1 MSREIFSENNW
12 ENVKMIK
19 LYKGDTVG
27 LISCCDGIS
36 IESKEYIEEIE
47 EILNDMGLKI
57 KYAKTIYKTKGPFA
71 GTGKERANE
80 LIKLFKDKKVKAI
93 FDVSGGASANQIL
106 GYLDYEIIKKNNK
119 PYFGM
124 SGLSV
129 VLNALY
135 KCADIKTYHYRISNL
150 IDECSEEQVRMFK
163 ETFLNGKDDIYRID
177 LEWIQGNEMSGIVIG
192 GNMQALSKIAGT
204 KYMPE
209 FQDKILFI
217 ESLGGGSNLIG
228 SILFQLEH
236 VGAFD
241 KIKGIILGEFTEM
254 QEKDSVPD
262 ILELV
267 REVLGD
273 RNIPIVKTKDIGHST
288 SSKCIVI
295 GEDIN
300 LKK

>member
-1 MSREIFSENNW
+1 
-12 ENVKMIK
+12 MIK

-36 IESKEYIEEIE
+36 NQNKEHIEKIE
-47 EILNDMGLKI
+47 EILNDMGLKLR
-57 KYAKTIYKTKGPFA
+57 YAKTIYKTKGPFA

-80 LIKLFKDKKVKAI
+80 LMKLFEDQNIKAI

-129 VLNALY
+129 ILNALY
-135 KCADIKTYHYRISNL
+135 KCADIKTYHYTIANL
-150 IDECSEEQVRMFK
+150 IEECSKEQIAMFK
-163 ETFLNGKDDIYRID
+163 ETFLNGKDDIYKIN
-177 LEWIQGNEMSGIVIG
+177 LEWIQGSKMNGVVIG
-192 GNMQALSKIAGT
+192 GNMKALSKIVGT
-204 KYMPE
+204 KYMPD
-209 FQDKILFI
+209 FQDKILLL
-217 ESLGGGSNLIG
+217 ESLGGAPNLIG
-228 SILFQLEH
+228 SILFQLDH

-241 KIKGIILGEFTEM
+241 KINGIILGEFTEM
-254 QEKDSVPD
+254 QEENHVPD
-262 ILELV
+262 IMELI

-273 RNIPIVKTKDIGHST
+273 RNIPIVKTDDIGHSPR
-288 SSKCIVI
+288 SKCIVI
-295 GEDIN
+295 GEAIH

>member
-1 MSREIFSENNW
+1 
-12 ENVKMIK
+12 MIK

-36 IESKEYIEEIE
+36 DQNKKHIEKIE
-47 EILNDMGLKI
+47 EILNGMGLKL

-80 LIKLFKDKKVKAI
+80 LMKLFKNQNIKAI

-129 VLNALY
+129 ILNALY
-135 KCADIKTYHYRISNL
+135 KCADIKTYHYTIANL
-150 IDECSEEQVRMFK
+150 IEECSKEQIRMFE
-163 ETFLNGKDDIYRID
+163 ETFLNGKEDIYKIN
-177 LEWIQGNEMSGIVIG
+177 LEWIQGNEMSGVVIG
-192 GNMQALSKIAGT
+192 GNMQALSKIVGT
-204 KYMPE
+204 KYMPD
-209 FQDKILFI
+209 FQDKILLL
-217 ESLGGGSNLIG
+217 ESLGGAPNLIG
-228 SILFQLEH
+228 AILFQLEH

-254 QEKDSVPD
+254 QKENHVPD
-262 ILELV
+262 LMELV

-273 RNIPIVKTKDIGHST
+273 RNIPIVKTDDIGHSP

-295 GEDIN
+295 GEAID

>member
-1 MSREIFSENNW
+1 
-12 ENVKMIK
+12 MIK
-19 LYKGDTVG
+19 LYIGDTVG

-36 IESKEYIEEIE
+36 DQNKKYIEKIE
-47 EILNDMGLKI
+47 EVLNDIGLKV
-57 KYAKTIYKTKGPFA
+57 KYAKTIYKTNGPFA

-80 LIKLFKDKKVKAI
+80 LMKLFKDQNIKAI

-106 GYLDYEIIKKNNK
+106 GFLDYQIIKKNNK

-129 VLNALY
+129 LLNALY
-135 KCADIKTYHYRISNL
+135 KCADIKTFHYTITNL
-150 IDECSEEQVRMFK
+150 IEDCSKEQIRMFK
-163 ETFLNGKDDIYRID
+163 ETFLNGKDDIYKID
-177 LEWIQGNEMSGIVIG
+177 LNWIQGNEMSGIVIG
-192 GNMQALSKIAGT
+192 GNMQALSKIVGT
-204 KYMPE
+204 RYMPD
-209 FQDKILFI
+209 FQDKILLL
-217 ESLGGGSNLIG
+217 ESLGGASNLIG

-254 QEKDSVPD
+254 QEENYVPN
-262 ILELV
+262 LMELV

-273 RNIPIVKTKDIGHST
+273 RNIPIVKTDDIGHSP
-288 SSKCIVI
+288 SSKCIVVGKSI
-295 GEDIN
+295 H

>member
-1 MSREIFSENNW
+1 
-12 ENVKMIK
+12 MIK

-36 IESKEYIEEIE
+36 IANKEYIEEIE
-47 EILNDMGLKI
+47 ETLNEMGLKV
-57 KYAKTIYKTKGPFA
+57 KYAKTLYRTKGPFA

-80 LIKLFKDKKVKAI
+80 LMNLFMDENIKAI

-135 KCADIKTYHYRISNL
+135 NCADIKTYHYRIADL
-150 IDECSEEQVRMFK
+150 IDECSEEQIAMFR
-163 ETFLNGKDDIYRID
+163 ETFLNGKDDIYKID
-177 LEWIQGNEMSGIVIG
+177 LEWVKGNEMSGVVVG

-204 KYMPE
+204 KYMPD
-209 FQDKILFI
+209 FQDKILLI
-217 ESLGGGSNLIG
+217 ESLGGAPNLIG
-228 SILFQLEH
+228 SILFQLDH

-254 QEKDSVPD
+254 EEKNHVPD
-262 ILELV
+262 VMELI

-273 RNIPIVKTKDIGHST
+273 RNIPIVRTGDIGHSP
-288 SSKCIVI
+288 SAKCIVI
-295 GEDIN
+295 GEDIH